1 MNLRINAGYIITD
14 SIHIGE
20 YEFVLGVSQ
29 HIANDFV
36 TWRCNDGNY
45 YYWGHYHDDLFSA
58 QKDLVERAADKV
70 RELQEVLEA
79 KKAMEP
85 TFSPWGEV
93 QTCKELCHGVY
104 SVSTARH
111 GGLMAH
117 LDVADKVFSVAARK
131 CGFTEG
137 RYLCFEE
144 DCDEQVALRELM
156 DKKLFKVPVNDRFP
170 PGQYEKGIDASIQ
183 AYHPDYWNFRKTHLL
198 KALENSINAKKKG
211 KERER

>member
-1 MNLRINAGYIITD
+1 MNLRINEGYIITD

-36 TWRCNDGNY
+36 TWRCNNGNY
-45 YYWGHYHDDLFSA
+45 YYWGHYHTDLFSA
-58 QKDLVERAADKV
+58 QKDLVKRAAEKV
-70 RELQEVLEA
+70 RELQEILDA

-85 TFSPWGEV
+85 AFSPWGEV
-93 QTCKELCHGVY
+93 QTCKELCRGVY
-104 SVSTARH
+104 TVSTAGH
-111 GGLMAH
+111 GGIMAH
-117 LDVADKVFSVAARK
+117 LDVAEKVFSGAARK
-131 CGFTEG
+131 CGFIEG

-156 DKKLFKVPVNDRFP
+156 DKKLFKAPVNDRFP
-170 PGQYEKGIDASIQ
+170 PGQYEKVIDASIQ
-183 AYHPDYWNFRKTHLL
+183 AYHPDYWDFRKTHLL
-198 KALENSINAKKKG
+198 KALENGGNMRKKE

>member
-1 MNLRINAGYIITD
+1 MNLRINEGYIITD

-36 TWRCNDGNY
+36 TWRCNNGSY
-45 YYWGHYHDDLFSA
+45 YYWGHYHTDLFSA

-70 RELQEVLEA
+70 RELQEVLDA
-79 KKAMEP
+79 KKAIEP
-85 TFSPWGEV
+85 AFSPWGEV
-93 QTCKELCHGVY
+93 QTCKELCRGVY
-104 SVSTARH
+104 SVSTAGH

-117 LDVADKVFSVAARK
+117 LDVADKVFSVAAQK

-144 DCDEQVALRELM
+144 DCDEHWPGAGR
-156 DKKLFKVPVNDRFP
+156 RF
-170 PGQYEKGIDASIQ
+170 SISSWE
-183 AYHPDYWNFRKTHLL
+183 ARST
-198 KALENSINAKKKG
+198 
-211 KERER
+211 R

>member
-1 MNLRINAGYIITD
+1 MSLRMNEGYIITD

-29 HIANDFV
+29 HNANDFV

-45 YYWGHYHDDLFSA
+45 YYWGHYHNDRFSA
-58 QKDLVERAADKV
+58 EKDLVERAADKV
-70 RELQEVLEA
+70 RELQEALDE

-93 QTCKELCHGVY
+93 QTCKEFCRGVY
-104 SVSTARH
+104 SVSTAGH

-117 LDVADKVFSVAARK
+117 LDVAEKVFSGAARK

-144 DCDEQVALRELM
+144 DCDEQVAIRELM
-156 DKKLFKVPVNDRFP
+156 DKKLFKAPVNDRFP
-170 PGQYEKGIDASIQ
+170 PGQYEKVIDASIQ
-183 AYHPDYWNFRKTHLL
+183 AYHPDCWNFRKTHLL
-198 KALENSINAKKKG
+198 KAIENGGVARKKE

>member
-1 MNLRINAGYIITD
+1 MNLRINEGYIITD

-36 TWRCNDGNY
+36 TWRCNNGSY
-45 YYWGHYHDDLFSA
+45 YYWGHYHTDLFSA
-58 QKDLVERAADKV
+58 EKDLVERAAEKV
-70 RELQEVLEA
+70 RELQEVLDA
-79 KKAMEP
+79 KKVMEP
-85 TFSPWGEV
+85 AFSPWGEV
-93 QTCKELCHGVY
+93 QTCKELCRGVY
-104 SVSTARH
+104 SVSTAGH

-117 LDVADKVFSVAARK
+117 LDVAETVFSGAARK

-144 DCDEQVALRELM
+144 DCDEQVAIRELM
-156 DKKLFKVPVNDRFP
+156 DKKLFKAPVNDRFP
-170 PGQYEKGIDASIQ
+170 PGQYEKVIDASIQ

-198 KALENSINAKKKG
+198 KSLENGGNMRKKE

>member
-1 MNLRINAGYIITD
+1 MNLRINEGYIITD

-36 TWRCNDGNY
+36 TWRCNNGNY
-45 YYWGHYHDDLFSA
+45 YYWGHYHTDLFSA
-58 QKDLVERAADKV
+58 QKDLVERAAEKV
-70 RELQEVLEA
+70 RELQEILDA

-85 TFSPWGEV
+85 AFSPWGEV

-104 SVSTARH
+104 SVSTAGH
-111 GGLMAH
+111 GGIMVH
-117 LDVADKVFSVAARK
+117 LDVAEKVFSGAARK

-144 DCDEQVALRELM
+144 DCDEQVAIRELM
-156 DKKLFKVPVNDRFP
+156 DKKLFKAPVNDRFP
-170 PGQYEKGIDASIQ
+170 PGQYEKVIDASIQ

-198 KALENSINAKKKG
+198 KALENGGNAKKKE